1 MPTVHPAPHIDD
13 DDREVASYV
22 ARASFEGNERVS
34 SLSAFQRVADAYPQ
48 LPAEEQSRLHRV
60 YLQGREAQEALD
72 NGRVRGRSAAQA
84 RTAVRKGE
92 TAQTYL
98 VASNFRLALLIA
110 RENAERRF
118 GRERASAHLS
128 DLVGEANLA
137 LAEAVTSYNEDKCP
151 TFSTWAARVVRDR
164 VRAVLAS
171 TDIPVDVPTSWQR
184 IKRIA
189 SVRIP
194 KLTDQLGRPPTT
206 EELQEDLLAYCLTW
220 AENKLT
226 PEEQALP
233 ESQKHQLKLDK
244 LKRQGML
251 RAIREVDEV
260 MSRTQQ
266 ASSLDQTV
274 GDSGSSMTMGDLLAQ
289 DSDDHLLDRIDLD
302 EVRKTIAEALAALP
316 TDRDREIIRL
326 RFGFADGEQWTY
338 ARISEVFNVSPERIR
353 QIERNVFAR
362 WISAESPFRDR
373 LAAFLPSLEGRDLDA
388 LPDPRGKRQ
397 R

>member
-1 MPTVHPAPHIDD
+1 MPDPSRLRRSDD
-13 DDREVASYV
+13 DAEIASYL
-22 ARASFEGNERVS
+22 ARASYEGNERVTA
-34 SLSAFQRVADAYPQ
+34 LSAFQRNADAYPQ
-48 LPAEEQSRLHRV
+48 LDADEQTRLHRLYV
-60 YLQGREAQEALD
+60 AGKEAQDKLD
-72 NGRVRGRSAAQA
+72 QGAKGRAAGQA
-84 RTAVRKGE
+84 RAVARRGE
-92 TAQTYL
+92 QAQTYL

-137 LAEAVTSYNEDKCP
+137 LAEAVVSFDEDKCP

-164 VRAVLAS
+164 VRGVLAA
-171 TDIPVDVPTSWQR
+171 TEIPVGVPTSWQR

-194 KLTDQLGRPPTT
+194 KLADALGRNPST
-206 EELQEDLLAYCLTW
+206 EELQDDLLTYCLTW

-226 PEEQALP
+226 EAERELPEEH
-233 ESQKHQLKLDK
+233 KHQLKLDK

-260 MSRTQQ
+260 LARTQS
-266 ASSLDQTV
+266 ASSLNQTV
-274 GDSGSSMTMGDLLAQ
+274 GTDSSSMTMGDLLASQ
-289 DSDDHLLDRIDLD
+289 EEERLLDRVDLD
-302 EVRKTIAEALAALP
+302 EVRQTVAEALSSLP
-316 TDRDREIIRL
+316 SDRDREIIRL
-326 RFGFADGEQWTY
+326 RFGFADGETWTY
-338 ARISEVFNVSPERIR
+338 ARISEVFDVSPERIR

-362 WISAESPFRDR
+362 WIGPGSPYRDR
-373 LAAFLPSLEGRDLDA
+373 LAAFLPSLEGRDLDE
-388 LPDPRGKRQ
+388 LPDPRGKRK